1 MEILQS
7 LLLTEHLLQ
16 SVVVTVELDHGTI
29 LYKVKQVL
37 EDLVVELQDI
47 TLEQVAEMV
56 QELQVKV
63 MLVQVDITHTLVEVV
78 VEQAVLVLL
87 EEVIMHQKVEMEL
100 KIVF

>member
-1 MEILQS
+1 M
-7 LLLTEHLLQ
+7 EHLLQ
-16 SVVVTVELDHGTI
+16 SVVVIVELDHGTI

-56 QELQVKV
+56 QELQVNV
-63 MLVQVDITHTLVEVV
+63 MLVQVDITHTLAVV
-78 VEQAVLVLL
+78 AVVQVALVQLA
-87 EEVIMHQKVEMEL
+87 EVIMHPKVEMEL

>member
-1 MEILQS
+1 M
-7 LLLTEHLLQ
+7 
-16 SVVVTVELDHGTI
+16 VELDHGTI

-63 MLVQVDITHTLVEVV
+63 IMAAIHQVQATMLVVEAEQDPAKAPPLRYARMGQQHLSAALSAAGLTITD
-78 VEQAVLVLL
+78 
-87 EEVIMHQKVEMEL
+87 
-100 KIVF
+100 